1 MKDSCTLLSTLIVF
15 LKLKKVV
22 LLQSLSILLPL
33 PAPSFHPMAKSG
45 HIGLQRVGRQGG
57 WGDTPQSPVVWDSE
71 NDDRSPIRSSVLS
84 QLAAVDNFAKTL
96 TIQGVCFKPQSLTK
110 MIISTHSSCHMGM
123 INWTGFL
130 VDRVLFIKPPLVS
143 NWTSNP
149 FDLHT
154 CIHYLLE
161 LVDNSLDCS
170 RVIVC
175 LDSSINDLSSILK
188 TLGYACFERVHP
200 NVYSFGQDYVL
211 CGLEL

>member
-1 MKDSCTLLSTLIVF
+1 
-15 LKLKKVV
+15 
-22 LLQSLSILLPL
+22 
-33 PAPSFHPMAKSG
+33 
-45 HIGLQRVGRQGG
+45 
-57 WGDTPQSPVVWDSE
+57 
-71 NDDRSPIRSSVLS
+71 
-84 QLAAVDNFAKTL
+84 
-96 TIQGVCFKPQSLTK
+96 
-110 MIISTHSSCHMGM
+110 MIISTYSSCHMGM